1 MDHDQDTDAGGD
13 STRVRFIPSFLFF
26 KQLYVLLWKNVYIK
40 RLLRH
45 YTTTLLEI
53 AFIVALLSGIQED
66 SVVREPLER
75 RPDTYYKP
83 MHSDAYWNT
92 QEDLAHITKAYY
104 YPSRNRYLSRL
115 AREAFHKL
123 GVTEVIGVQTLRQL
137 QLVHPPDKES
147 KETPRPAHAVALRF
161 NGVGQNDTDAE
172 PVNLHVSF
180 MAGNLPFD
188 LQVNYRQRLIS
199 QPDGPVEEE
208 RFPEMHT
215 LLPIMGAL
223 QQRHLELQA
232 ERMHEPAPEELRLR
246 RFPYPAYIVHR
257 DQKNYAL
264 VLTRFCIGML
274 IPFTVLAA
282 RLTDEKA
289 TGMREL
295 LRVMGLSDWVYW
307 ASHYLTAFF
316 MHSIIV
322 SLMLLFTCVK
332 RNEEGRAF
340 IQFSDPTLL
349 FVILNFFCSQ
359 CLMHAFA
366 LSMFFAHPHSA
377 IAGAMLYWT
386 FSNAMPFLLLEHAGG
401 QGYYYIARQ
410 DKLLTAIFPGMSL
423 HWSFRVLER
432 FEKFVERGANWS
444 NFYDPAATP
453 DNVTLA
459 EIVFVGFTFDC
470 ILATFI
476 WYFDNVFCLGPG
488 VHKPYHFP
496 LKLGYWLPRMT
507 FIRTLSTSRGGDE
520 VLNFE
525 AEPTY
530 QAVAV
535 ELVNASKDY
544 DGVVAVD
551 DVCLRIYN
559 SQITVLLGHNGAG
572 KTTLLNMITG
582 FVDCTS
588 GSALIGGYDVRI
600 CTRDSRQS
608 IGYCP
613 QYNVLFDDL
622 TVEEHLM
629 FFAIIKGIPLNKV
642 QLEVVTLLHDASLME
657 HRAVLVSKLTPG
669 LQRRLC
675 TAIAIV
681 ATPKLVI
688 LDEPTTNMDQDGCRD
703 LWEQLLKLR
712 RTTCVLMTT
721 QQLYEADV
729 LGDRIAVM
737 ANGRIRCCGG
747 PTFLKQRFGTGYRM
761 NITKMPR
768 RCQVATITT
777 LLRKYAPKARVQS
790 DSDNEVVFI
799 IGQMV
804 ATKIIIEMFRDLE
817 SRTGE
822 LGVESVGLSMTS
834 LEDVLIRVGEEYHVH
849 RSQRKKER
857 DDDATSTV
865 EAKPRLVKTMATVR
879 SSPASL
885 WARTRAVFVKR
896 AIHAWREKRMP
907 LFSWVLPQ
915 CLLTVMF
922 LLEIWGLHGSTRD
935 VAHGGDTLKYTFPDV
950 IGIAHGF
957 AQADSWERKFREEI
971 LETMFRPAIQYT
983 VEHLPLT
990 TDINTYLLDI
1000 ASDKLFNYVFNLH
1013 FGYQMTKAT
1022 GTVLWYNGQIQ
1033 HTAPL
1038 VMTAF
1043 NTARLRNITKDFKAK
1058 LSFNVVAPPRQV
1070 QGHGVS
1076 SSKAESE
1083 QLRSQN
1089 TYREVLPKVL
1099 RSVFL
1104 PLVSS
1109 LMCSNFVLFPIAERA
1124 LLVKHLHLLTG
1135 LSTFLYWVLNFVFD
1149 FLFYIVTALCVL
1161 PPLWLFQAGALSVT
1175 DISLIFSLNLLHGY
1189 AALPCIYLASF
1200 LFDNPGQG
1208 CSTLAIVTFILS
1220 SVGCLGE
1227 VFMEHYAE
1235 EVNSAAVSFVI
1246 GTARQAVRLLPSCS
1260 YSRAMTKVLQLAAES
1275 SVCQLGGAELESQC
1289 NIKVTETKL
1298 SLRQCCE
1305 HMYSVNRTSYLIHP
1319 FDKHP
1324 YSAYYEVVT
1333 LSFQGAAVFFVL
1345 LAFEFVRQPLER
1357 ELTSLDN
1364 EAYLEAQAEPQYT
1377 AASPADRA
1385 APKRKKRHGLIDSDV
1400 QEENNVVEGIVS
1412 GKLPVTPGTT
1422 WPVMVVR
1429 RLHRSYGYF
1438 ESNVVLRGL
1447 CFTVRSGECF
1457 GLLGVNGAGKT
1468 TTFRILTG
1476 EIAPHAG
1483 NAYIGTVSI
1492 VEQPSGFQR
1501 HLGYC
1506 PQRDGLL
1513 DMLTGVETLSLFTR
1527 LKGVPLTPEYLETLL
1542 DVFRL
1547 EDIADQLVGTYSMGS
1562 RRKLSLC
1569 IAMVGTPHV
1578 LLLDEPYVGVAPM
1591 ARRRVVNYISALQH
1605 TANMSVVLTSHSLAD
1620 VEFLCNRMAI
1630 LGAGRLQCLGS
1641 LPQLKAKFG
1650 KGYTITVK
1658 TLPDRKHDE
1667 IYQHQVIHAVSAAFP
1682 GSELVH
1688 TYEGVLEFRIS
1699 WVRIPWSKMFVLMAR
1714 IKKCFKLLDFY
1725 IADTSLEQIFLGVT
1739 RKQACEAAAAAAQQ
1753 VQQAPAAVHHIMT
1766 STLGI

>member
-1 MDHDQDTDAGGD
+1 
-13 STRVRFIPSFLFF
+13 
-26 KQLYVLLWKNVYIK
+26 
-40 RLLRH
+40 
-45 YTTTLLEI
+45 
-53 AFIVALLSGIQED
+53 
-66 SVVREPLER
+66 
-75 RPDTYYKP
+75 
-83 MHSDAYWNT
+83 
-92 QEDLAHITKAYY
+92 
-104 YPSRNRYLSRL
+104 
-115 AREAFHKL
+115 
-123 GVTEVIGVQTLRQL
+123 
-137 QLVHPPDKES
+137 
-147 KETPRPAHAVALRF
+147 
-161 NGVGQNDTDAE
+161 
-172 PVNLHVSF
+172 
-180 MAGNLPFD
+180 
-188 LQVNYRQRLIS
+188 
-199 QPDGPVEEE
+199 
-208 RFPEMHT
+208 
-215 LLPIMGAL
+215 
-223 QQRHLELQA
+223 
-232 ERMHEPAPEELRLR
+232 
-246 RFPYPAYIVHR
+246 
-257 DQKNYAL
+257 
-264 VLTRFCIGML
+264 
-274 IPFTVLAA
+274 
-282 RLTDEKA
+282 
-289 TGMREL
+289 
-295 LRVMGLSDWVYW
+295 
-307 ASHYLTAFF
+307 
-316 MHSIIV
+316 
-322 SLMLLFTCVK
+322 
-332 RNEEGRAF
+332 
-340 IQFSDPTLL
+340 
-349 FVILNFFCSQ
+349 
-359 CLMHAFA
+359 
-366 LSMFFAHPHSA
+366 
-377 IAGAMLYWT
+377 MLYWT

-432 FEKFVERGANWS
+432 FEKFVERGANWG
-444 NFYDPAATP
+444 NFYDPVATP

-470 ILATFI
+470 ILAAFI

-488 VHKPYHFP
+488 VHKPFHYP

-507 FIRTLSTSRGGDE
+507 FVAAMPTSRGGDDL
-520 VLNFE
+520 LNFE

-535 ELVNASKDY
+535 ELVNACKDY

-551 DVCLRIYN
+551 DACLRIYN
-559 SQITVLLGHNGAG
+559 NQITVLLGHNGAG

-588 GSALIGGYDVRI
+588 GSALVGAYDVRI
-600 CTRDSRQS
+600 CTRDARQS

-657 HRAVLVSKLTPG
+657 HRS
-669 LQRRLC
+669 
-675 TAIAIV
+675 
-681 ATPKLVI
+681 LVI

-703 LWEQLLKLR
+703 LWELLLKLR

-729 LGDRIAVM
+729 LGDRMDIPSDAF
-737 ANGRIRCCGG
+737 RCCGA

-761 NITKMPR
+761 NITKMQR
-768 RCQVATITT
+768 KCKVATITT

-799 IGQMV
+799 IGQMI

-817 SRTGE
+817 SRTEE

-857 DDDATSTV
+857 EDDAAGAVETKARHVKMLANTV
-865 EAKPRLVKTMATVR
+865 SK
-879 SSPASL
+879 PASL

-915 CLLTVMF
+915 CLLTVLF

-935 VAHGGDTLKYTFPDV
+935 VLHAGDTLKYSFPDI

-957 AQADSWERKFREEI
+957 AQADDTEKKFREEY
-971 LETMFRPAIQYT
+971 LEPMINNAPIQYD

-990 TDINTYLLDI
+990 TDINAYLLDI
-1000 ASDKLFNYVFNLH
+1000 ASDKLFKYVFNLH

-1038 VMTAF
+1038 VMTGF
-1043 NTARLRNITKDFKAK
+1043 NSARLRNITKSATAK
-1058 LSFNVVAPPRQV
+1058 ISFNVAAPPRH
-1070 QGHGVS
+1070 GKGVS
-1076 SSKAESE
+1076 STKAESE
-1083 QLRSQN
+1083 QIRSQN

-1135 LSTFLYWVLNFVFD
+1135 VSTLLYWILNFVFD

-1200 LFDNPGQG
+1200 LFDNPGHG
-1208 CSTLAIVTFILS
+1208 FSTLAIVTFILA

-1227 VFMEHYAE
+1227 VFMEHYAD
-1235 EVNSAAVSFVI
+1235 EVNNAVVSFVI

-1260 YSRAMTKVLQLAAES
+1260 YARAMTKILQLAAES

-1289 NIKVTETKL
+1289 NFKVTETKL
-1298 SLRQCCE
+1298 SLRECCK
-1305 HMYSVNRTSYLIHP
+1305 HMYSANRTQYLIHP
-1319 FDKHP
+1319 FAEHP
-1324 YSAYYEVVT
+1324 YSAYYEVIT
-1333 LSFQGAAVFFVL
+1333 LSVQGAAVFVLL
-1345 LAFEFVRQPLER
+1345 LAFEFVKQQLER
-1357 ELTSLDN
+1357 ELTALDD
-1364 EAYLEAQAEPQYT
+1364 EAYQA
-1377 AASPADRA
+1377 AKA
-1385 APKRKKRHGLIDSDV
+1385 APQFTAVQPAGAAVADGAAPEGKKVVPVALFLACLLGLFKANLGVDLLDSDV
-1400 QEENNVVEGIVS
+1400 QAENNVVEGIVS
-1412 GKLPVTPGTT
+1412 GKLPVTPGVT

-1429 RLHRSYGYF
+1429 RLHKSYGYF
-1438 ESNVVLRGL
+1438 ESNVGL

-1476 EIAPHAG
+1476 EIMPHAG
-1483 NAYIGTVSI
+1483 NAYIGTASI

-1501 HLGYC
+1501 YLGYC

-1513 DMLTGVETLSLFTR
+1513 DMLTGVETLALFTR
-1527 LKGVPLTPEYLETLL
+1527 LKGIALTPQYLETLL

-1547 EDIADQLVGTYSMGS
+1547 EDIGDQLVSTYSAGS

-1569 IAMVGTPHV
+1569 IAMLGTPRV

-1605 TANMSVVLTSHSLAD
+1605 MAKMSVVLTSHSLTD

-1667 IYQHQVIHAVSAAFP
+1667 AYQHQVIYAVSAAFP

-1688 TYEGVLEFRIS
+1688 SYEGVLEFRIS

-1714 IKKCFKLLDFY
+1714 IKKSYKLLDFY

-1739 RKQACEAAAAAAQQ
+1739 RKEASEAAAAAAKQLQQ
-1753 VQQAPAAVHHIMT
+1753 QPVAVHQLMA